1 MEVLPLMNSLC
12 SHLLSTAVALE
23 RGRGAGIIDLHI
35 GWSMNN
41 RVQLY
46 ECLSGETENVMS
58 SPYLNDIM
66 FDTSISES
74 GHV

>member
-1 MEVLPLMNSLC
+1 MNSLC
-12 SHLLSTAVALE
+12 SHLLSTVVALE
-23 RGRGAGIIDLHI
+23 RGRGDSIIDLHI

-66 FDTSISES
+66 FDISISVS
-74 GHV
+74 